1 MNYLPLARIILDFG
15 HVLRLTR
22 DSQGR
27 RESDTTHSLML
38 AMVAYDLAL
47 KENDLRTWTT
57 ASKPLNL
64 ERVLIFALIHDLC
77 EVYAG
82 DTPTLRELDT
92 AGQERKDAREA
103 AALRRL
109 RTELATMPWI
119 AGAID
124 EYEEQIAAEA
134 HLVKAADKLL
144 PRLTHMCNDGLVL
157 KEQGVGLEEVAAR
170 IERQN
175 QQQRVHDLPATAAAL
190 RGAGAAMIAHLRG
203 HGFGGAS

>member
-1 MNYLPLARIILDFG
+1 MARDA
-15 HVLRLTR
+15 
-22 DSQGR
+22 QGR
-27 RESDTTHSLML
+27 PESDTTHTLML
-38 AMVAYDLAL
+38 ALVAYDLAL

-64 ERVLIFALIHDLC
+64 ERVLIFALVHDLC

-82 DTPTLRELDT
+82 DTPTLRELNT
-92 AGQERKDAREA
+92 AGQEEKDAREA
-103 AALRRL
+103 AALRQL

-134 HLVKAADKLL
+134 RLVKAADKLL
-144 PRLTHMCNDGLVL
+144 PRLTHLLNDGLVL

-170 IERQN
+170 IERQHH
-175 QQQRVHDLPATAAAL
+175 QQRVYDLPVTAAAL
-190 RGAGAAMIAHLRG
+190 RDAGYSMIAHLRG
-203 HGFGGAS
+203 CGFGDVPWPPPSARAY